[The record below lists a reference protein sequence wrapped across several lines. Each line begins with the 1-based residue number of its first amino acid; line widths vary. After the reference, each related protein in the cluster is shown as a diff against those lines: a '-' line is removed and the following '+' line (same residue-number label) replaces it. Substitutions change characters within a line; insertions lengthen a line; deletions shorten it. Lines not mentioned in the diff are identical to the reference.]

1 MLCSFLSILTPWLGY
16 GVQYQAP
23 KYCVI
28 MYLSISSFAK
38 IGTPLFWVVWRM
50 KDVFSFW
57 SSLNLVSVI
66 GLMCIYLWLWGC
78 FNKKSSFWQI
88 SHTKRLL
95 NLGKVKTSGMVIHES
110 WFFYVV
116 VSFETWPNFQSFM
129 NPFSFHDV
137 KLIFLFC
144 YNLQS

>member
-1 MLCSFLSILTPWLGY
+1 MVVKMFQQKIFILANFPYKEVIESWKSENKWY
-16 GVQYQAP
+16 G
-23 KYCVI
+23 
-28 MYLSISSFAK
+28 
-38 IGTPLFWVVWRM
+38 
-50 KDVFSFW
+50 
-57 SSLNLVSVI
+57 
-66 GLMCIYLWLWGC
+66 
-78 FNKKSSFWQI
+78 
-88 SHTKRLL
+88 
-95 NLGKVKTSGMVIHES
+95 ES